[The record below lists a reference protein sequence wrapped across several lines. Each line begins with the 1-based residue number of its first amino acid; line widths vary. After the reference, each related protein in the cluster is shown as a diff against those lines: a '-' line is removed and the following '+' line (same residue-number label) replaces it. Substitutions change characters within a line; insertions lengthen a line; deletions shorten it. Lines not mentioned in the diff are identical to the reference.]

1 MQNNRLKTST
11 VKGTNYPE
19 IYKKAF
25 NFYKTIKAK
34 SKRRPYVRSKYF
46 ENQKIFLEL
55 FWIHLHQKN
64 KNERERR
71 VSLFPVAVEFIS
83 NSKSEPILTAKG
95 VKSSEIFYRFTAVTK
110 DNQIF
115 FIQIKEN
122 KKSGQKWLMSIF
134 PEK

>member
-19 IYKKAF
+19 IYKKLLTF
-25 NFYKTIKAK
+25 IKHIQIKTQTIC
-34 SKRRPYVRSKYF
+34 RSKYF

-110 DNQIF
+110 DTQIF